1 MIVRA
6 GAALV
11 LAAGC
16 RLSFEP
22 CGDPAR
28 VCLANEL
35 GASGGPVDT
44 GLAAP
49 VLLFQ
54 PDYASMAPDLGGAVQ
69 RGGVDEVYSLGVY
82 IDPAAGRTK
91 LFVNDRLNN
100 RVLIFSGVPERSGA
114 LPDVVVGQ
122 VDFTSGA
129 ANAGQAGP
137 NAVGLS
143 DPTDV
148 NVCGTGELLVSDA
161 GNHRVLVWRHVPEV
175 SGTPADFVLGQP
187 DFATAVDGTGPAT
200 FGRPYAAQCIDRRL
214 FVTEHENSRIL
225 IYDPVPSDGSALPA
239 HVIGQPDFTTK
250 GAGCSATQLANEV
263 YEIEHHDGRYYVADG
278 GNHRVLVYDESFATG
293 NGTPIAVLGQADFTS
308 CAINRG
314 AAVPDAATLHYPNG
328 VAARDDVLAVS
339 DHENRRIVFYRL
351 PVATGDAAFAV
362 LGQASLGE
370 AVMKV
375 PPDAASLSRTKG
387 LVFDGDFMWT
397 TDVDNNRVVAMRLP
411 TGG

>member
-1 MIVRA
+1 VNVRA
-6 GAALV
+6 AALV
-11 LAAGC
+11 LATGC

-82 IDPAAGRTK
+82 EDPAAGRTK

-100 RVLIFSGVPERSGA
+100 RVLIFSDVPERSGVV
-114 LPDVVVGQ
+114 PDVVVGQ
-122 VDFTSGA
+122 IDFTSGA
-129 ANAGQAGP
+129 VNAGQTGP
-137 NAVGLS
+137 NAVGLD

-148 NVCGTGELLVSDA
+148 NVCGTGEMFVSDA
-161 GNHRVLVWRHVPEV
+161 NNHRVLVWRHVPEV

-187 DFATAVDGTGPAT
+187 DFTTATLGTGPAT
-200 FGRPYAAQCIDRRL
+200 FARPYAAQCIDRRL
-214 FVTEHENSRIL
+214 FVIDHDNSRIL
-225 IYDPVPSDGSALPA
+225 IYDPIPTSGDTLPA
-239 HVIGQPDFTTK
+239 YVIGQPDFTSSTP
-250 GAGCSATQLANEV
+250 GCSATQLSIEA
-263 YEIEHHDGRYYVADG
+263 YEIVHHDGRYYVADG
-278 GNHRVLVYDESFATG
+278 GNHRVLVYDDSFATG
-293 NGTPIAVLGQADFTS
+293 NSTPLAVLGQADFTS

-314 AAVPDAATLHYPNG
+314 AAAPDAATLHYPNG
-328 VAARDDVLAVS
+328 VAARDDVLAIS

-351 PVATGDAAFAV
+351 PAATGDAAFAE
-362 LGQASLGE
+362 LGQASLDE
-370 AVMKV
+370 AAMKV

-387 LVFDGDFMWT
+387 LVFDGDFIWT

-411 TGG
+411 AGG